1 MIKRRVSHLTA
12 VMQHGNITKNC
23 IYYTVITVLGV
34 IMGDKWEELFSHR
47 AQQMKASD
55 IRELLKLVQQH
66 DIISF
71 AGGLPNPLAFPTKEI
86 GEITQDILNNDA
98 ANALQYGPTEGIKPL
113 RQKIAERMQKKG
125 IECDESQVIVTTGSQ
140 QILDLVSK
148 VFLNRKDIAIAS
160 APSYL
165 AGLSAFMSYEGK
177 VEQTPMDSQG
187 MLTDVLRERIH
198 SIHRHGGNIKFIYVL
213 PTFHNPAGVTMPE
226 KRRKDVIDIAKDYD
240 LLIVEDDPYSELRY
254 TGTELKPIKAFDDE
268 GRVIYTSTFSKI
280 LTPGLRVGWS
290 VADPEITRKIV
301 IAKQATDLCTSTFN
315 QYIAYEYMA
324 RGYIDKHIP
333 KIKELYGRKM
343 RIMLDAMKK
352 YFPKSVKWTEPEGGM
367 FIWASLPNAGKID
380 TREMLK
386 EALVE
391 KVAYV
396 PGTGFYVDGSGKNCM
411 RLNFTHPEDN
421 DIVTGIKRL
430 AKVIEDELTKSKE
443 YKFLDTAPIGV

>member
-1 MIKRRVSHLTA
+1 
-12 VMQHGNITKNC
+12 
-23 IYYTVITVLGV
+23 
-34 IMGDKWEELFSHR
+34 
-47 AQQMKASD
+47 MKASD
-55 IRELLKLVQQH
+55 IRELLKLVQEH

-71 AGGLPNPLAFPTKEI
+71 AGGLPNPLAFPKEEIKEI
-86 GEITQDILNNDA
+86 VADILEKEYGSV
-98 ANALQYGPTEGIKPL
+98 LQYGPTEGIKPL
-113 RQKIAERMQKKG
+113 RQQIAQRMQKKG
-125 IECDESQVIVTTGSQ
+125 IKCEDTDVLVVTGSQ
-140 QILDLVSK
+140 QALDLVGK
-148 VFLNRKDIAIAS
+148 VFLNKKDIVIAS

-165 AGLSAFMSYEGK
+165 AGLSAFLSYEGK

-187 MLTDVLRERIH
+187 VLTDVMRDRIH
-198 SIHRHGGNIKFIYVL
+198 AIHRHGGNIKFIYAL

-226 KRRKDVIDIAKDYD
+226 KRRKEMLDIAKDYD

-254 TGTELKPIKAFDDE
+254 TGKDIKPIKAFDEE

-280 LTPGLRVGWS
+280 LTPGLRVGWII
-290 VADPEITRKIV
+290 ADPEINRKLT

-343 RIMLDAMKK
+343 KIMLEALKK

-367 FIWASLPNAGKID
+367 FLWCSLPNAGKTD

-386 EALVE
+386 DALVQ

-396 PGTGFYVDGSGKNCM
+396 PGSGFFVDGSGKNCM
-411 RLNFTHPEDN
+411 RLNFTHPSDEA
-421 DIVTGIKRL
+421 IPIGVKRL
-430 AKVIEDELTKSKE
+430 AKVIEEELAKTKE
-443 YKFLDTAPIGV
+443 YKFLDTTPIGV

>member
-1 MIKRRVSHLTA
+1 
-12 VMQHGNITKNC
+12 
-23 IYYTVITVLGV
+23 
-34 IMGDKWEELFSHR
+34 MGDHFQELFSHR

-55 IRELLKLVQQH
+55 IRELLKLVQEH

-71 AGGLPNPLAFPTKEI
+71 AGGLPNPLAFPKEEIKEI
-86 GEITQDILNNDA
+86 VADILEKEYGSV
-98 ANALQYGPTEGIKPL
+98 LQYGPTEGIKPL
-113 RQKIAERMQKKG
+113 RQQIAQRMQKKG
-125 IECDESQVIVTTGSQ
+125 IKCEDTDVLVVTGSQ
-140 QILDLVSK
+140 QALDLVGK
-148 VFLNRKDIAIAS
+148 VFLNKKDIVIAS

-165 AGLSAFMSYEGK
+165 AGLSAFLSYEGK

-187 MLTDVLRERIH
+187 VLTDVMRDRIH
-198 SIHRHGGNIKFIYVL
+198 AIHRHGGNIKFIYAL

-226 KRRKDVIDIAKDYD
+226 KRRKEMLDIAKDYD

-254 TGTELKPIKAFDDE
+254 TGKDIKPIKAFDEE

-280 LTPGLRVGWS
+280 LTPGLRVGWII
-290 VADPEITRKIV
+290 ADPEINRKLT

-343 RIMLDAMKK
+343 KIMLEALKK

-367 FIWASLPNAGKID
+367 FLWCSLPNAGKTD

-386 EALVE
+386 DALVQ

-396 PGTGFYVDGSGKNCM
+396 PGSGFFVDGSGKNCM
-411 RLNFTHPEDN
+411 RLNFTHPSDEA
-421 DIVTGIKRL
+421 IPIGVKRL
-430 AKVIEDELTKSKE
+430 AKVIEEELAKTKE
-443 YKFLDTAPIGV
+443 YKFLDTTPIGV